1 MTPRRARQPSLFQ
14 LMPIQHHTRFLS
26 ATFIALATVIVA
38 ACGSD
43 AGNSDQPAAGSPPS
57 SVSGTEPAAAAATGQ
72 AAELTPSDLEAYAK
86 GLARET
92 ELVRAAQERGRTAS
106 TPEARGE
113 AQQAQW
119 ADQTIPEGAKA
130 AGLPVERYR
139 AVRTTVHDTFR
150 WLDYQGKI
158 DGPMQLDTVAAP
170 PDMKARL
177 KRDPFEALTPAS
189 RAALQAMMDRLV
201 PPWIEYVKLTAVAG

>member
-1 MTPRRARQPSLFQ
+1 
-14 LMPIQHHTRFLS
+14 MPNKHQTRFRRV
-26 ATFIALATVIVA
+26 ALAAFATAITV

-43 AGNSDQPAAGSPPS
+43 ANPSDQPAAGSPPS
-57 SVSGTEPAAAAATGQ
+57 SASASEPAAAGASEQ
-72 AAELTPSDLEAYAK
+72 AAELTPPDLEAYAR

-92 ELVRAAQERGRTAS
+92 ELVRAAQERGRTAT
-106 TPEARGE
+106 TPQARGD

-119 ADQTIPEGAKA
+119 EDQTIPEGAKA

-139 AVRTTVHDTFR
+139 AVRATVHRTFQ
-150 WLDYQGKI
+150 WLDFQGKI
-158 DGPMQLDTVAAP
+158 DGPMQLDTLAAP

-177 KRDPFEALTPAS
+177 KRDPFEELTPPS
-189 RAALQAMMDRLV
+189 RSALQGMMDRLV

>member
-1 MTPRRARQPSLFQ
+1 
-14 LMPIQHHTRFLS
+14 MPIQHHTRFARL
-26 ATFIALATVIVA
+26 AFTALASVVA
-38 ACGSD
+38 TACGSD

-57 SVSGTEPAAAAATGQ
+57 SVSGTEPAAAGASEQ
-72 AAELTPSDLEAYAK
+72 AAELTPPDLEAYAK

-92 ELVRAAQERGRTAS
+92 ELVRAAQERSRTAT

-119 ADQTIPEGAKA
+119 DDQTIPEGAKA

-139 AVRTTVHDTFR
+139 AVRATVHRTFR
-150 WLDYQGKI
+150 WLDFQGKI
-158 DGPMQLDTVAAP
+158 DGPMQLDTLAAP

-177 KRDPFEALTPAS
+177 KRDPFDELTPAS
-189 RAALQAMMDRLV
+189 RSALQAMMDRLV
-201 PPWIEYVKLTAVAG
+201 PPWIEYVKLTAVGG

>member
-1 MTPRRARQPSLFQ
+1 
-14 LMPIQHHTRFLS
+14 MPIQHHTRFIRVVL
-26 ATFIALATVIVA
+26 TALATVIAA

-43 AGNSDQPAAGSPPS
+43 GNTGDQPAAGTPPS
-57 SVSGTEPAAAAATGQ
+57 SASGTEPAAAGESEP
-72 AAELTPSDLEAYAK
+72 AAELTPADLEAYAK

-92 ELVRAAQERGRTAS
+92 ELVRAAQERGRTAA

-158 DGPMQLDTVAAP
+158 DGPMQLDTLAAP

-177 KRDPFEALTPAS
+177 KRDPFEALTPES

-201 PPWIEYVKLTAVAG
+201 PPWIEYVKMTAVAG